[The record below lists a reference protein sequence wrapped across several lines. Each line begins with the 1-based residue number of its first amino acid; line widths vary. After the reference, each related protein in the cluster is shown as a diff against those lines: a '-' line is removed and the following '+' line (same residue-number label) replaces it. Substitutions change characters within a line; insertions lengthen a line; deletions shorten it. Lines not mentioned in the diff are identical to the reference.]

1 VKRVS
6 IARTYRASRGG
17 AGAARVIGGREW
29 AHASKASEVAG
40 MTSFIGASHRLA
52 AVWRGDAPPGARR
65 LRI

>member
-40 MTSFIGASHRLA
+40 M
-52 AVWRGDAPPGARR
+52 
-65 LRI
+65 